1 MELSPQLLESL
12 KVYKDKIKK
21 DVSFLINDQDHPKK
35 ESFLTFLNGIASI
48 FDKLD
53 VRIEKTRYN
62 QYSPLTFEIASDD
75 QPTGILFSGIPGGH
89 EFNSLILGTLQA
101 GGSKINLD
109 ESLID
114 QIKQIDRKI
123 NFETLV
129 SLSCENCPDVVQN
142 LNQFAL
148 ISKNITNHTIDGNL
162 YPKLVKERDVQSVPS
177 VFVEGEMVASGRIST
192 ANIIKKLVEKGLIRT
207 KPKKSKLPIQDVVVI
222 GGGPAGVS
230 SAIYAARKG
239 LNVSIVSEK
248 FGGQLTETVGIENF
262 ISNPYTT
269 GKELTSNLFNHAKE
283 YDIILKE
290 HVQVEKIG
298 GEDIKSITLSSG
310 EKMESR
316 SVIIATGA
324 KWRNLN
330 IPGEKEYLGKGV
342 AYCPHCDGPFF
353 KGKDVVVVGAGN
365 SGLEA
370 ALDLSNIAKTV
381 TVLEFLPFS
390 KADKIL
396 RDKARDTKNIE
407 IILNV
412 ETQKILGDNKKVTG
426 IRYIDKSTQDVY
438 TSNVSAIFIQI
449 GLIPNSHFVKN
460 LLDLNKYGE
469 IITNDRCETS
479 VKGIFAG
486 GDVSSIPHKQIIVS
500 MGHGA
505 TAALSASEY
514 LIKQNVVDNG
524 VAKNTEKV
532 TKQGFEPPASSL

>member
-35 ESFLTFLNGIASI
+35 ESFLTFLNAIASI

-192 ANIIKKLVEKGLIRT
+192 ANIIKKLVEKGLIRK

-514 LIKQNVVDNG
+514 LIKQNVDNG

>member
-148 ISKNITNHTIDGNL
+148 ISNYITNHTIDGNL

-192 ANIIKKLVEKGLIRT
+192 ANIIKKLVERGLIRT

-514 LIKQNVVDNG
+514 LIKQNVDNG

-532 TKQGFEPPASSL
+532 TRQRFEPPASSL

>member
-148 ISKNITNHTIDGNL
+148 ISNYITNHTIDGNL

-514 LIKQNVVDNG
+514 LIKQNVDNG

-532 TKQGFEPPASSL
+532 TRQRFEPPASSL

>member
-114 QIKQIDRKI
+114 QIKQIDRNI

-514 LIKQNVVDNG
+514 LIKQNVDNG

>member
-1 MELSPQLLESL
+1 LELSPQLLESL

-114 QIKQIDRKI
+114 QIKQIDRNI

-514 LIKQNVVDNG
+514 LIKQNVDNG

>member
-114 QIKQIDRKI
+114 QIKQIDRNI

-514 LIKQNVVDNG
+514 LIKQNVDNG

-532 TKQGFEPPASSL
+532 TKQGFEPPTSSL

>member
-1 MELSPQLLESL
+1 M
-12 KVYKDKIKK
+12 
-21 DVSFLINDQDHPKK
+21 
-35 ESFLTFLNGIASI
+35 
-48 FDKLD
+48 
-53 VRIEKTRYN
+53 
-62 QYSPLTFEIASDD
+62 
-75 QPTGILFSGIPGGH
+75 
-89 EFNSLILGTLQA
+89 
-101 GGSKINLD
+101 
-109 ESLID
+109 
-114 QIKQIDRKI
+114 
-123 NFETLV
+123 
-129 SLSCENCPDVVQN
+129 
-142 LNQFAL
+142 
-148 ISKNITNHTIDGNL
+148 
-162 YPKLVKERDVQSVPS
+162 
-177 VFVEGEMVASGRIST
+177 
-192 ANIIKKLVEKGLIRT
+192 
-207 KPKKSKLPIQDVVVI
+207 
-222 GGGPAGVS
+222 
-230 SAIYAARKG
+230 
-239 LNVSIVSEK
+239 
-248 FGGQLTETVGIENF
+248 
-262 ISNPYTT
+262 
-269 GKELTSNLFNHAKE
+269 
-283 YDIILKE
+283 
-290 HVQVEKIG
+290 
-298 GEDIKSITLSSG
+298 
-310 EKMESR
+310 
-316 SVIIATGA
+316 
-324 KWRNLN
+324 
-330 IPGEKEYLGKGV
+330 
-342 AYCPHCDGPFF
+342 
-353 KGKDVVVVGAGN
+353 VGAGN

-514 LIKQNVVDNG
+514 LIKQNVDNG

>member
-114 QIKQIDRKI
+114 QIKQIDRNI

-269 GKELTSNLFNHAKE
+269 GKELTSDLFNHAKE

-514 LIKQNVVDNG
+514 LIKQNVDNG

>member
-35 ESFLTFLNGIASI
+35 ESFLTFLSGIASI

-62 QYSPLTFEIASDD
+62 LYSPLTFEIASDD

-148 ISKNITNHTIDGNL
+148 ISNYITNHTIDGNL

-514 LIKQNVVDNG
+514 LIKQNVDNG

-532 TKQGFEPPASSL
+532 TRQRFEPPASSL

>member
-12 KVYKDKIKK
+12 RVYKDKIKK

-109 ESLID
+109 ESLVD

-148 ISKNITNHTIDGNL
+148 ISNYITNHTIDGNL
-162 YPKLVKERDVQSVPS
+162 YPKLVKERDVQSVPT

-192 ANIIKKLVEKGLIRT
+192 ANIIKKLVERGLIRT

-514 LIKQNVVDNG
+514 LIKQNVDNG

>member
-114 QIKQIDRKI
+114 QIKQIDHKI

-148 ISKNITNHTIDGNL
+148 ISNYITNHTIDGNL
-162 YPKLVKERDVQSVPS
+162 YPKLVKERDVQSVPT

-290 HVQVEKIG
+290 HVQVEKIN

-514 LIKQNVVDNG
+514 LIKQNVDNG

>member
-148 ISKNITNHTIDGNL
+148 ISNYITNHTIDGNL
-162 YPKLVKERDVQSVPS
+162 YPKLVKERDVQSVPT

-192 ANIIKKLVEKGLIRT
+192 ANIIKKLVERGLIRT

-514 LIKQNVVDNG
+514 LIKQNVDNG

-532 TKQGFEPPASSL
+532 TRQRFEPPASSL

>member
-12 KVYKDKIKK
+12 RVYKDKIKK

-148 ISKNITNHTIDGNL
+148 ISNYITNHTIDGNL

-192 ANIIKKLVEKGLIRT
+192 ANIIKKLVERGLIRT

-514 LIKQNVVDNG
+514 LIKQNVDNG

-532 TKQGFEPPASSL
+532 TRQRFEPPASSL

>member
-192 ANIIKKLVEKGLIRT
+192 ANIIKKLVERGLIRT

-514 LIKQNVVDNG
+514 LIKQNVDNG

>member
-514 LIKQNVVDNG
+514 LIKQNVDNG

-532 TKQGFEPPASSL
+532 TRQRFEPPASSL

>member
-1 MELSPQLLESL
+1 LELSPQLLESL

-514 LIKQNVVDNG
+514 LIKQNVDNG

>member
-48 FDKLD
+48 FDKLN

-114 QIKQIDRKI
+114 QIKQIDRNI

-330 IPGEKEYLGKGV
+330 IPGEREYLGKGV

-514 LIKQNVVDNG
+514 LIKQNVDNG

>member
-192 ANIIKKLVEKGLIRT
+192 ANIIKKLVERGLIRT

-514 LIKQNVVDNG
+514 LIKQNVDNG

-532 TKQGFEPPASSL
+532 TRQRFEPPASSL

>member
-1 MELSPQLLESL
+1 M
-12 KVYKDKIKK
+12 
-21 DVSFLINDQDHPKK
+21 
-35 ESFLTFLNGIASI
+35 
-48 FDKLD
+48 
-53 VRIEKTRYN
+53 
-62 QYSPLTFEIASDD
+62 
-75 QPTGILFSGIPGGH
+75 
-89 EFNSLILGTLQA
+89 
-101 GGSKINLD
+101 
-109 ESLID
+109 
-114 QIKQIDRKI
+114 
-123 NFETLV
+123 
-129 SLSCENCPDVVQN
+129 
-142 LNQFAL
+142 
-148 ISKNITNHTIDGNL
+148 
-162 YPKLVKERDVQSVPS
+162 
-177 VFVEGEMVASGRIST
+177 
-192 ANIIKKLVEKGLIRT
+192 
-207 KPKKSKLPIQDVVVI
+207 I

-290 HVQVEKIG
+290 HVQVEKIK

-514 LIKQNVVDNG
+514 LIKQNVDNG

>member
-75 QPTGILFSGIPGGH
+75 HPTGILFSGIPGGH

-114 QIKQIDRKI
+114 QIKQIDRNI

-514 LIKQNVVDNG
+514 LIKQNVDNG

>member
-514 LIKQNVVDNG
+514 LIKQNVDNG

>member
-1 MELSPQLLESL
+1 LELSPQLLESL

-114 QIKQIDRKI
+114 QIKQIDRNI

-177 VFVEGEMVASGRIST
+177 VFVEGEMVAIGRIST

-514 LIKQNVVDNG
+514 LIKQNVDNG

>member
-114 QIKQIDRKI
+114 QIKQIDRNI

-177 VFVEGEMVASGRIST
+177 VFVEGEMVAIGRIST

-514 LIKQNVVDNG
+514 LIKQNVDNG

>member
-114 QIKQIDRKI
+114 QIKQIDRNI

-148 ISKNITNHTIDGNL
+148 ISKDITNHTIDGNL

-177 VFVEGEMVASGRIST
+177 VFVESEMVASGRIST

-514 LIKQNVVDNG
+514 LIKQNVDNG

>member
-114 QIKQIDRKI
+114 QIKQIDRNI

-162 YPKLVKERDVQSVPS
+162 YPKLVKERNVQSVPS

-192 ANIIKKLVEKGLIRT
+192 ANIIKKLVERGLIRT

-514 LIKQNVVDNG
+514 LIKQNVDNG

>member
-12 KVYKDKIKK
+12 RVYKDKIKK

-109 ESLID
+109 ESLVD

-148 ISKNITNHTIDGNL
+148 ISNYITNHTIDGNL

-192 ANIIKKLVEKGLIRT
+192 ANIIKKLVERGLIRT

-290 HVQVEKIG
+290 HVQVEKIN

-514 LIKQNVVDNG
+514 LIKQNVDNG

-532 TKQGFEPPASSL
+532 TRQRFEPPASSL

>member
-12 KVYKDKIKK
+12 RVYKDKIKK

-109 ESLID
+109 ESLVD

-148 ISKNITNHTIDGNL
+148 ISNYITNHTIDGNL
-162 YPKLVKERDVQSVPS
+162 YPKLVKERDVQSVPT

-192 ANIIKKLVEKGLIRT
+192 ANIIKKLVERGLIRT

-449 GLIPNSHFVKN
+449 GLTPNSHFVKN

-514 LIKQNVVDNG
+514 LIKQNVDNG

>member
-12 KVYKDKIKK
+12 RVYKDKIKK

-109 ESLID
+109 ESLVD

-148 ISKNITNHTIDGNL
+148 ISNYITNHTIDGNL
-162 YPKLVKERDVQSVPS
+162 YPKLVKERDVQSVPT

-192 ANIIKKLVEKGLIRT
+192 ANIIKKLVERGLIRT

-514 LIKQNVVDNG
+514 LIKQNVDNG

-532 TKQGFEPPASSL
+532 TRQRFEPPASSL

>member
-1 MELSPQLLESL
+1 M
-12 KVYKDKIKK
+12 
-21 DVSFLINDQDHPKK
+21 
-35 ESFLTFLNGIASI
+35 
-48 FDKLD
+48 
-53 VRIEKTRYN
+53 RIEKTRYN

-239 LNVSIVSEK
+239 LNVTIVSEK

-514 LIKQNVVDNG
+514 LIKQNVDNG

>member
-239 LNVSIVSEK
+239 LNVTIVSEK

-514 LIKQNVVDNG
+514 LIKQNVDNG

>member
-148 ISKNITNHTIDGNL
+148 ISNYITNHTIDGNL
-162 YPKLVKERDVQSVPS
+162 YPKLVKERDVQSVPT

-192 ANIIKKLVEKGLIRT
+192 ANIIKKLVERGLIRT

-514 LIKQNVVDNG
+514 LIKQNVDNG

>member
-239 LNVSIVSEK
+239 LNVSIVS
-248 FGGQLTETVGIENF
+248 
-262 ISNPYTT
+262 
-269 GKELTSNLFNHAKE
+269 
-283 YDIILKE
+283 
-290 HVQVEKIG
+290 
-298 GEDIKSITLSSG
+298 
-310 EKMESR
+310 
-316 SVIIATGA
+316 
-324 KWRNLN
+324 
-330 IPGEKEYLGKGV
+330 
-342 AYCPHCDGPFF
+342 
-353 KGKDVVVVGAGN
+353 
-365 SGLEA
+365 
-370 ALDLSNIAKTV
+370 
-381 TVLEFLPFS
+381 
-390 KADKIL
+390 
-396 RDKARDTKNIE
+396 
-407 IILNV
+407 
-412 ETQKILGDNKKVTG
+412 
-426 IRYIDKSTQDVY
+426 
-438 TSNVSAIFIQI
+438 
-449 GLIPNSHFVKN
+449 
-460 LLDLNKYGE
+460 
-469 IITNDRCETS
+469 
-479 VKGIFAG
+479 
-486 GDVSSIPHKQIIVS
+486 
-500 MGHGA
+500 
-505 TAALSASEY
+505 
-514 LIKQNVVDNG
+514 
-524 VAKNTEKV
+524 
-532 TKQGFEPPASSL
+532 

>member
-114 QIKQIDRKI
+114 QIKQIDRNI

-162 YPKLVKERDVQSVPS
+162 YPKLVKKRDVQSVPS

-514 LIKQNVVDNG
+514 LIKQNVDNG

>member
-114 QIKQIDRKI
+114 QIKQIDRNI

-192 ANIIKKLVEKGLIRT
+192 ANIIKKLVERGLIRT

-514 LIKQNVVDNG
+514 LIKQNVDNG

-532 TKQGFEPPASSL
+532 TRQRFEPPASSL

>member
-114 QIKQIDRKI
+114 QIKQIDRNI

-148 ISKNITNHTIDGNL
+148 ISNNITNHTIDGNL
-162 YPKLVKERDVQSVPS
+162 YPKLVKKRDVQSVPS

-514 LIKQNVVDNG
+514 LIKQNVDNG

>member
-12 KVYKDKIKK
+12 KVYADKIDKK
-21 DVSFLINDQDHPKK
+21 VSFLVNDQDHPKK
-35 ESFLTFLNGIASI
+35 ESYLTFLNGIASI

-53 VRIEKTRYN
+53 VRIEKTAFN

-75 QPTGILFSGIPGGH
+75 TPTGILFSGIPGGH

-101 GGSKINLD
+101 GGSKLNLD
-109 ESLID
+109 ASLID
-114 QIKQIDRKI
+114 QIKQIDTEI
-123 NFETLV
+123 NFETV
-129 SLSCENCPDVVQN
+129 ISLSCENCPDVVQS

-148 ISKNITNHTIDGNL
+148 VNNKITNHTIDGNL
-162 YPKLVKERDVQSVPS
+162 YPKLVKTRDIQSVPS
-177 VFVEGEMVASGRIST
+177 VFVDSEMIASGRIST
-192 ANIIKKLVEKGLIRT
+192 TNILKKLVDKNLLT
-207 KPKKSKLPIQDVVVI
+207 SKPATPQKSNLPLQDVVVV

-230 SAIYAARKG
+230 SAIYSARKG
-239 LNVSIVSEK
+239 LKVTIAAEK

-262 ISNPYTT
+262 ISSPYTT
-269 GKELTSNLFNHAKE
+269 GKELTSNLLNHAKE
-283 YDIILKE
+283 YDIVLKE
-290 HVQVEKIG
+290 SVRVESISDGNTKH
-298 GEDIKSITLSSG
+298 ITLSTG
-310 EKMESR
+310 EIIESR

-330 IPGEKEYLGKGV
+330 VPGEKEYMGKGV

-353 KGKDVVVVGAGN
+353 KDKDVIVVGAGN

-396 RDKARDTKNIE
+396 RDKARDTNNID

-426 IRYIDKSTQDVY
+426 LRYMDKSTKDIY
-438 TSNVSAIFIQI
+438 TMNTSAVFIQI
-449 GLIPNSHFVKN
+449 GLSPNSHFVN
-460 LLDLNKYGE
+460 DLLELNEYGE

-479 VKGIFAG
+479 VSGIFAG
-486 GDVSSIPHKQIIVS
+486 GDVSSVPHKQIIVS

-505 TAALSASEY
+505 NAALTASEY
-514 LIKQNVVDNG
+514 LIKQSAEVKLPKK
-524 VAKNTEKV
+524 AKIKS
-532 TKQGFEPPASSL
+532 K

>member
-114 QIKQIDRKI
+114 QIKQIDRNI

-177 VFVEGEMVASGRIST
+177 VFVEGEMVVSGRIST
-192 ANIIKKLVEKGLIRT
+192 ANIVKKLVEKGFIRT

-353 KGKDVVVVGAGN
+353 KGRDVVVVGAGN

-514 LIKQNVVDNG
+514 LIKQNVDNG

>member
-162 YPKLVKERDVQSVPS
+162 YPKHVKERDVQSVPS

-514 LIKQNVVDNG
+514 LIKQNVDNG

>member
-114 QIKQIDRKI
+114 QIKQIDRNI

-407 IILNV
+407 MILNV

-514 LIKQNVVDNG
+514 LIKQNVDNG